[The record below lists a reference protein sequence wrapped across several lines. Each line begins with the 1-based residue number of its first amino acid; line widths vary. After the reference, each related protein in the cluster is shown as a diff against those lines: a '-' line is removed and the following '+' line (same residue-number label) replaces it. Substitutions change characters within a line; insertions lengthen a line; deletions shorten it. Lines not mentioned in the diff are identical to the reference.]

1 MANSTAVTLNDLI
14 RSEVIVDLIL
24 DASRAASFMPKIV
37 WQKDIDGSGSF
48 VANFPRFASLAA
60 ASLTDGTDM
69 SATTLSTDQSGQIT
83 ASEVGVLVTLTD
95 KAARG
100 SAGLI
105 DVNAVARQC
114 GLAVAAKL
122 ETDLTGTFAS
132 FSASAGATGVDLSL
146 ANVDDAIFT
155 LKLANAPI
163 GNPSEQVTP
172 AAYSNFQAV
181 LHPRQMADLRT
192 ALRTENFAFVTPL
205 QMGILDKAGAVP
217 GGLAGE
223 YLGVSFWESS
233 TCATANE
240 GADRVGAMFVPAA
253 IGLVTYGGPSIEFQR
268 DASLR
273 ASEVV
278 CVQVYGAGLACNS
291 YGVKIVTDA

>member
-1 MANSTAVTLNDLI
+1 MAASTTVTLNDLI
-14 RSEVIVDLIL
+14 RSQVIVDLIL
-24 DASRAASFMPKIV
+24 DASRAATFMPRIV
-37 WQKDIDGSGSF
+37 WQKDIDGSGSY
-48 VANFPRFASLAA
+48 VANFPRFASLSA

-69 SATTLSTDQSGQIT
+69 SSTTLSTDLSGQIT
-83 ASEVGVLVTLTD
+83 ASEVGVLVALTD
-95 KAARG
+95 KAAKG

-105 DVNAVARQC
+105 DVNSVARQC
-114 GLAVAAKL
+114 GLAVADKL

-132 FSASAGATGVDLSL
+132 FTESVGATGVDLSL
-146 ANVDDAIFT
+146 TDIDDAIYK

-163 GNPSEQVTP
+163 GNPTEQVTP
-172 AAYSNFQAV
+172 ALYTNFQSV

-192 ALRTENFAFVTPL
+192 AMRTANFAFVTPL
-205 QMGILDKAGAVP
+205 QMGLLDKAGAVP

-233 TCATANE
+233 TCATANV

-253 IGLVTYGGPSIEFQR
+253 IGLVTYGGPSVEFER

-278 CVQVYGAGLACNS
+278 CVQIYGAGLACNS